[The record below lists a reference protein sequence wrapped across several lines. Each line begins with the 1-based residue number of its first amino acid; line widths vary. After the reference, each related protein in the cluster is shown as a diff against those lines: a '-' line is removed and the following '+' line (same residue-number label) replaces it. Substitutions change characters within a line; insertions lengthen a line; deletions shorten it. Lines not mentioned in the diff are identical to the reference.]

1 MNDLFRD
8 ELMDIYKNPMN
19 QGQIDDHT
27 HRSEGRNP
35 MCGDEVNLQLKIA
48 DGKIKDA
55 KFNGSA
61 CSVSIISS
69 ALLTEHII
77 GKTVE
82 EAKKITKEDL
92 LDMIGLN
99 LTTSRVKC
107 ATLVLSALQGA
118 LEGFDL

>member
-1 MNDLFRD
+1 MDNLFRD

-19 QGQIDDHT
+19 QGLLDDHT
-27 HRSEGRNP
+27 HEAEGKNS
-35 MCGDEVNLQLKIA
+35 MCGDHVSLQLRIE
-48 DGKIKDA
+48 DGKISDA
-55 KFNGSA
+55 KFHGDA
-61 CSVSIISS
+61 CSVSVIAS

-92 LDMIGLN
+92 LEMIGLN

-107 ATLVLSALQGA
+107 ATLVLSALEGA
-118 LEGFDL
+118 LEGFDI

>member
-19 QGQIDDHT
+19 QGQLDDRT
-27 HRSEGRNP
+27 HQAEGKNP
-35 MCGDEVNLQLKIA
+35 LCGDQINLQLKISG
-48 DGKIKDA
+48 GKIKDA

-61 CSVSIISS
+61 CSISIISS

-92 LDMIGLN
+92 LNLIGLN

-107 ATLVLSALQGA
+107 ATLVLSALRGA
-118 LEGFDL
+118 LEGFAL

>member
-1 MNDLFRD
+1 MDDMFRD

-19 QGQIDDHT
+19 QGLLDDHT
-27 HRSEGRNP
+27 HEADGVNS
-35 MCGDEVNLQLKIA
+35 MCGDKVSLQLKIV
-48 DGKIKDA
+48 DGKIVDA
-55 KFNGSA
+55 KFHGDA

-82 EAKKITKEDL
+82 EAKKITKEEL
-92 LDMIGLN
+92 LEMIGLN

-107 ATLVLSALQGA
+107 ATLVLSALEGA